1 MAEAGKYKELFKPIK
16 IGNVEIKNRIAMS
29 PMCTSF
35 GTHDGYVTEQFK
47 AYYAARAK
55 GGVGLILSG
64 PVTVVDFQAKRHCN
78 KPLLFYNY
86 SHIPG
91 MSEIAEIIHYF
102 GAKTILQMGSG
113 AGRQA
118 KRAGMEDPT
127 LDIISASHVTYRI
140 LPESIP
146 KKSADMYAKRGWPPP
161 MAANMVGEIP
171 RPATLEEIEMQEDG
185 YANTAAMARIAG
197 FDGVEIH
204 HAHGYFGYS
213 FLSPRLNLRTDH
225 YGGSLENRTRFM
237 RNSLLKSK
245 QKAGKDFVIGFR
257 ISIDELMPGGLTH
270 EEVKQICMQ
279 MESLGADFINLS
291 TGCYDRW
298 DSLFPDEDGTM
309 LDGAASIKKVVS
321 IPVITP
327 SVHNPDMAEEAI
339 KAGKTD
345 IISLGR
351 GLLADPAW
359 ANKVA
364 QGKKPVKCIRC
375 NFGCLRRLLETGE
388 AIRCEVNPELGFEQ
402 YNPEYFPKP
411 PFRRAWRHDRIP

>member
-1 MAEAGKYKELFKPIK
+1 METRKKDNDFLHLFY
-16 IGNVEIKNRIAMS
+16 
-29 PMCTSF
+29 T
-35 GTHDGYVTEQFK
+35 T
-47 AYYAARAK
+47 
-55 GGVGLILSG
+55 LILSIIFCFG
-64 PVTVVDFQAKRHCN
+64 LFLIDDVDAVWCNDSFDNKRMLLINNTGGVNLIYHQILGNLTGLYVNESSLRVYNESLCVFQPHWCENITVGNCTFVWSNLSFILNTSWVNDTYAIYYNNDEVTSATNLTDTFLFSEDF
-78 KPLLFYNY
+78 
-86 SHIPG
+86 
-91 MSEIAEIIHYF
+91 
-102 GAKTILQMGSG
+102 
-113 AGRQA
+113 
-118 KRAGMEDPT
+118 
-127 LDIISASHVTYRI
+127 
-140 LPESIP
+140 ES
-146 KKSADMYAKRGWPPP
+146 
-161 MAANMVGEIP
+161 
-171 RPATLEEIEMQEDG
+171 
-185 YANTAAMARIAG
+185 YANTAAMARICG
-197 FDGVEIH
+197 FDGVEVH
-204 HAHGYFGYS
+204 HAHGYFGFS

-245 QKAGKDFVIGFR
+245 QKAGKDFVIGIR

-270 EEVKQICMQ
+270 EEVKEICKQ

-309 LDGAASIKKVVS
+309 LDGAASIKKVVN

-327 SVHNPDMAEEAI
+327 SVHDPDMAEKAI
-339 KAGKTD
+339 KDGKTD

-388 AIRCEVNPELGFEQ
+388 AIRCEVNPELGMEQ
-402 YNPEYFPKP
+402 YNPEYMPKP
-411 PFRRAWRHDRIP
+411 PFHRAWRHDRIP